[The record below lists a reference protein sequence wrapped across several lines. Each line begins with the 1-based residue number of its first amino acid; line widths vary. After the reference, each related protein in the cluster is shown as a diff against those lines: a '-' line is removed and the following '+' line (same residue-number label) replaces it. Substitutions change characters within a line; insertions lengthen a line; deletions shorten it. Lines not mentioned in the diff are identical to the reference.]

1 MRLPHALDRRPWA
14 PPLLAA
20 LGVTLVVTALS
31 WLLPARFASTGV
43 GFAFLLATYALV
55 LRHDDEV
62 VRRHGLSLGG
72 LFERDAKLDAGRLA
86 RSLALACGVALLV
99 AVVIFPPFVVG
110 YPVYWGKIVGR
121 ALVYQGH
128 PVALP
133 PRFLEEVLGQVFV
146 IALPEEAFFRGYLQ
160 TKLEAAWPRGLRVLG
175 ATVGPALL
183 VTSVV
188 FALGHVATQPQLP
201 RLAVFFP
208 SLLFGVLR
216 GATGGV
222 GAAVAFHA
230 MCNLL
235 TGLLALNFGLAKG

>member
-1 MRLPHALDRRPWA
+1 MT
-14 PPLLAA
+14 LA
-20 LGVTLVVTALS
+20 VTALS

-43 GFAFLLATYALV
+43 GFAFLFATYALV
-55 LRHDDEV
+55 LRRDDAV

-72 LFERDAKLDAGRLA
+72 LFERDARLDPLRLL

-99 AVVIFPPFVVG
+99 AAVIFPPFVVG
-110 YPVYWGKIVGR
+110 YPIYWGKIVGR
-121 ALVYQGH
+121 ALHYQGH
-128 PVALP
+128 PIALP
-133 PRFLEEVLGQVFV
+133 PRFGEEVLGQVFV

-160 TKLEAAWPRGLRVLG
+160 TRLEGAWPSGARVLG
-175 ATVGPALL
+175 ATVGPALV
-183 VTSVV
+183 VTSLV

-222 GAAVAFHA
+222 GASVAFHA

-235 TGLLALNFGLAKG
+235 TGLLAVNFGLSKG